1 MCGNIKYLPMVLF
14 AFSTISCSDKTTITD
29 KEKNEVSSAVRQ
41 TLYNYYND
49 IRKSG
54 LTAEFNYLDNSKEFF
69 WVPPGFRGAIS
80 YDSVATIL
88 NKNAKLFTSV
98 NNTFDTLIIVPLRK
112 DLANYTCRLTSAM
125 TLVNG
130 KSSTMSMVESGT
142 LIKRKDGWKLLC
154 GQTTILKQ

>member
-1 MCGNIKYLPMVLF
+1 MVLV
-14 AFSTISCSDKTTITD
+14 AISAISCGEKTTLTE
-29 KEKNEVSSAVRQ
+29 KEKNEVSSSVRQ
-41 TLYNYYND
+41 TLYTYYTD

-69 WVPPGFRGAIS
+69 WVPPGFTGAIS
-80 YDSVATIL
+80 YDSVAVIL

-98 NNTFDTLIIVPLRK
+98 NNTFDTLIIVPLRS

-130 KSSTMSMVESGT
+130 KTATMAMVETGT
-142 LIKRKDGWKLLC
+142 LIKRKNGWKLLC
-154 GQTTILKQ
+154 GQTTILK

>member
-1 MCGNIKYLPMVLF
+1 MILF
-14 AFSTISCSDKTTITD
+14 ALSTISCGDKATLTD
-29 KEKNEVSSAVRQ
+29 TEKNEISSGVRQ

-49 IRKSG
+49 IKKSG

-69 WVPPGFRGAIS
+69 WVPPGFTGAIS
-80 YDSVATIL
+80 YDSVAAIL

-98 NNTFDTLIIVPLRK
+98 NNTFDTLIIVPLRS

-130 KSSTMSMVESGT
+130 KSSTMSMVETGT
-142 LIKRKDGWKLLC
+142 VIKRKNGWKLLC

>member
-1 MCGNIKYLPMVLF
+1 MTLF
-14 AFSTISCSDKTTITD
+14 ALSTISCGDKATLTD
-29 KEKNEVSSAVRQ
+29 TEKNEISSGVRQ

-49 IRKSG
+49 IKKSG

-69 WVPPGFRGAIS
+69 WVPPGFTGAIS
-80 YDSVATIL
+80 YDSVAAIL

-98 NNTFDTLIIVPLRK
+98 NNTFDTLIIVPLRS
-112 DLANYTCRLTSAM
+112 DLANYTCRLTSTM

-142 LIKRKDGWKLLC
+142 LIKRKDGWNLLC
-154 GQTTILKQ
+154 GHSTNLKQ